1 MRGVSSGELR
11 GHPKRPGGAGRGY
24 GRRGAGSKKSG
35 SLDFAVL
42 PAMKVIST
50 EPSQQL
56 RNRGLMNSWSRVIRS
71 SSAGA
76 TRSSNWRHD
85 RRYPQLYVQRE
96 FALAGGLISYGTSLT
111 DAYRPAGSY
120 VGRILRGAK
129 PADLP
134 VLQSTKFEL
143 VINLRTA
150 TALGLA
156 VPPLLLAGA
165 NELIE

>member
-1 MRGVSSGELR
+1 MAIPSGQGALGAATGGVARGV
-11 GHPKRPGGAGRGY
+11 
-24 GRRGAGSKKSG
+24 KSRAA
-35 SLDFAVL
+35 LILAVL

-50 EPSQQL
+50 EPSRQL
-56 RNRGLMNSWSRVIRS
+56 RNRGLMNSSSRVIRS

-85 RRYPQLYVQRE
+85 RRYPQCYVQRE

>member
-1 MRGVSSGELR
+1 VAIPSGQGALGAATGGVARGV
-11 GHPKRPGGAGRGY
+11 
-24 GRRGAGSKKSG
+24 KSRAA
-35 SLDFAVL
+35 LILAVL

-50 EPSQQL
+50 EPSRQL
-56 RNRGLMNSWSRVIRS
+56 RNRGLMNSWSRGDPFFVS
-71 SSAGA
+71 
-76 TRSSNWRHD
+76 
-85 RRYPQLYVQRE
+85 RRDKIVELAARQAVPAMYVQRE